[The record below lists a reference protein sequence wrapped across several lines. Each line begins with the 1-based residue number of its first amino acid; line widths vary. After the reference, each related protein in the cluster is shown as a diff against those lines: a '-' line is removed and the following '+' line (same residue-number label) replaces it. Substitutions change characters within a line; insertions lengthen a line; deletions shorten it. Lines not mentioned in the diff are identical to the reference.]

1 MQILDWCI
9 AMHIINEFESLHEFI
24 EAKKSCLGHVSVMVA
39 MASLK
44 ALLF

>member
-24 EAKKSCLGHVSVMVA
+24 EAKKSCLGHVSVMVT
-39 MASLK
+39 MASMK
-44 ALLF
+44 ALLI